1 MWGSVLVVFPSRG
14 VRRRL
19 MTLGVTATLLAS
31 TFTVSAGSSSAM
43 ADSQVSTR
51 VSTAAKKWMTPRVQ
65 SVEVVRTGYLSL
77 VDVNIRSAKKLQK
90 KKYAYIE
97 VRGGGSVCLITTI
110 TRKSSCSLR
119 LSEGTKRVK
128 VKVRANIN
136 GDWKPWSKARK
147 FTFDLAEPEPLP
159 DPEPTPTPPAAPTGF
174 ISIHVIGPPWSCNN
188 PSEPGGLRIPLQS
201 QGPGDLPT
209 VLVELSTRREVATG
223 TYTLTPGD
231 FSCDGI
237 RYAPSES
244 PVRVTVPRSITGHA
258 YLFYEAATSPNPPPT
273 NGANDAASVLASLP
287 VRSEVRT
294 GYDRDLFRHWVDA
307 DGDGCDT
314 REEVLLEESLTPTQ
328 TTTGCRVTSG
338 SWSSAFDGVTTRDPS
353 SFDVDHMV
361 PLAEAWDSGARE
373 WSAATRQ
380 AFANDL
386 GYAGSLIAV
395 SASSNRS
402 KGDRD
407 PAEWLPPS
415 ISYRCTYVTTWIAV
429 KYRWSL
435 SVDPVERTAL
445 QSAVTSCGNP
455 TVSLPPKA
463 RTGQG

>member
-19 MTLGVTATLLAS
+19 MTLGITATLLAS
-31 TFTVSAGSSSAM
+31 TITVSAGSPSAM

-119 LSEGTKRVK
+119 LSEGTKRIK

-147 FTFDLAEPEPLP
+147 FTLDLAEPEPLP
-159 DPEPTPTPPAAPTGF
+159 DPEPTPTPPP
-174 ISIHVIGPPWSCNN
+174 V
-188 PSEPGGLRIPLQS
+188 GG
-201 QGPGDLPT
+201 GD
-209 VLVELSTRREVATG
+209 
-223 TYTLTPGD
+223 
-231 FSCDGI
+231 
-237 RYAPSES
+237 
-244 PVRVTVPRSITGHA
+244 
-258 YLFYEAATSPNPPPT
+258 
-273 NGANDAASVLASLP
+273 DAASVLASLP

-294 GYDRDLFRHWVDA
+294 GYDRDLFRHWIDA

-386 GYAGSLIAV
+386 GYSGSLIAV

-429 KYRWSL
+429 KFRWSL